1 MTGPLTPPPSS
12 ALEIQDAARGP
23 LPAVPPQTAVPPV
36 PQQVTTTLPVAPP
49 SSIGTY
55 KDAFLALSELA
66 MNEQYTELIR
76 LAENHDLMVCPT
88 GMHTL
93 TLLMIPVAFFI
104 YQPAETSHPDRLLII
119 VPLVLS
125 YLIVDNM

>member
-1 MTGPLTPPPSS
+1 MAPRLPPFLVLMT
-12 ALEIQDAARGP
+12 
-23 LPAVPPQTAVPPV
+23 
-36 PQQVTTTLPVAPP
+36 
-49 SSIGTY
+49 
-55 KDAFLALSELA
+55 DAFLALSELA

-76 LAENHDLMVCPT
+76 LAENHDLMVCAT